1 MIEEERR
8 NLRYTLRQARRKLT
22 EVQQAR
28 AADNLRELVTNQ
40 DFYRKALQIAFY
52 QSVDGEIDPTPL
64 LKQALSEGKSCCL
77 PTIPDKNSELISF
90 ARFNEDTVL
99 RKNRWGI
106 YEPAAAKDTVSPT
119 EFDLVFVPLVGFDA
133 DCFRLGMGKGF
144 YDRTFSFKI
153 LDRQN
158 PPMLIGLA
166 HKCQL
171 TESLPLA
178 SWDVRLDAVIT
189 SEKIYRPDAA

>member
-8 NLRYTLRQARRKLT
+8 NLRYTLRQARRKLS
-22 EVQQAR
+22 EAQQAR

-119 EFDLVFVPLVGFDA
+119 EFDLVFVPSGWVR
-133 DCFRLGMGKGF
+133 CRLL
-144 YDRTFSFKI
+144 SF
-153 LDRQN
+153 
-158 PPMLIGLA
+158 G
-166 HKCQL
+166 
-171 TESLPLA
+171 
-178 SWDVRLDAVIT
+178 
-189 SEKIYRPDAA
+189 YG

>member
-40 DFYRKALQIAFY
+40 DFYHKALQIAFY

-153 LDRQN
+153 LNRQN
-158 PPMLIGLA
+158 LPMLIGLA

>member
-8 NLRYTLRQARRKLT
+8 NLRYTLRQARRKLS
-22 EVQQAR
+22 EAQQAR
-28 AADNLRELVTNQ
+28 AADNLCELATNQ

-144 YDRTFSFKI
+144 YDRTFSFKV
-153 LDRQN
+153 LNRQN

>member
-90 ARFNEDTVL
+90 APFNEDTVL
-99 RKNRWGI
+99 RKTGG
-106 YEPAAAKDTVSPT
+106 
-119 EFDLVFVPLVGFDA
+119 EFTSQLLPRILFHPLNLIWFSYLWLGSMPIAFVWVWVRGSMTVPLVSRYSIA
-133 DCFRLGMGKGF
+133 
-144 YDRTFSFKI
+144 KI
-153 LDRQN
+153 HR
-158 PPMLIGLA
+158 
-166 HKCQL
+166 C
-171 TESLPLA
+171 S
-178 SWDVRLDAVIT
+178 
-189 SEKIYRPDAA
+189 

>member
-28 AADNLRELVTNQ
+28 AADHLRELVTNQ

-153 LDRQN
+153 LNRQN

>member
-40 DFYRKALQIAFY
+40 DFYHKALQIAFY

-144 YDRTFSFKI
+144 YDRTFSFKV
-153 LDRQN
+153 LNRQN

>member
-28 AADNLRELVTNQ
+28 AADHLRELVTNQ

-99 RKNRWGI
+99 RKNWWGI

-144 YDRTFSFKI
+144 YDRTFSFKV
-153 LDRQN
+153 LNRQN

>member
-28 AADNLRELVTNQ
+28 AADHLRELVTNQ

-144 YDRTFSFKI
+144 YDRTFSFKV
-153 LDRQN
+153 LNRQN

>member
-40 DFYRKALQIAFY
+40 DFYHKALQIAFY

-90 ARFNEDTVL
+90 ARVNEDTVL

-153 LDRQN
+153 LNRQN
-158 PPMLIGLA
+158 LPMLIGLA